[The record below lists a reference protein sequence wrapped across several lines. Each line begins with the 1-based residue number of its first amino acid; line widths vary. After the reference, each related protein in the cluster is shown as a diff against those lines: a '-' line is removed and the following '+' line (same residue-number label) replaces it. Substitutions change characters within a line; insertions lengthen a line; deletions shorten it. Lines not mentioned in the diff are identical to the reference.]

1 MDLDI
6 KFSDGTDFS
15 NLDIPGLL
23 AIFEQLIEAEDKTEM
38 HKNAETIK
46 SHFYKLLKKEQ
57 ETDSISEEEEAF
69 KKLYARYKV
78 LKADLLR
85 NIELQ
90 KERNLEEKLS
100 IIEGIK
106 ALLEKQE
113 DVNHTFPEFRALQL
127 HWKEVGPVPLSRTK
141 DIWET
146 YQYYV
151 EKFYDYVKINN
162 ELRDLDFKRNLEIK
176 EKLCERAEEL
186 VDEPNIV
193 SAFHKLQKLH
203 EEWRE
208 TGPIARHL
216 REPMWERFKAS
227 TTAINLRHQKHFEEQ
242 KKEQRNNLEKKLI
255 LCEKAEAI
263 ASVTAEDDINWNKQ
277 AKELEALQKEWRSIG
292 FATKKE
298 NQKVYDRFR
307 AACDTFYGQK
317 REFYI
322 DFKKE
327 MHDNLARKTAL
338 CEQAE
343 ALNMSDDWRRTTDQL
358 IHLQK
363 QWKEIGPVPRKQA
376 DVVWKRFRS
385 ACDVFFTRKAE
396 HFSKQDAAYEENL
409 KLKETILGELAAYT
423 PGKDERQE
431 ARLKM
436 FQNRWAAIG
445 FVPVKDKDRVQEE
458 FRELINKHFGHLDP
472 FAEEK
477 RGSYRRSR
485 GHFEETRSGR
495 DKYIQRFRQL
505 ESDIAVWENNMG
517 FFAKSKNADKILE
530 DTRKKIEEARHEL
543 AGLEEKIKQIDNN
556 E

>member
-1 MDLDI
+1 M
-6 KFSDGTDFS
+6 
-15 NLDIPGLL
+15 
-23 AIFEQLIEAEDKTEM
+23 
-38 HKNAETIK
+38 
-46 SHFYKLLKKEQ
+46 
-57 ETDSISEEEEAF
+57 
-69 KKLYARYKV
+69 
-78 LKADLLR
+78 
-85 NIELQ
+85 
-90 KERNLEEKLS
+90 
-100 IIEGIK
+100 
-106 ALLEKQE
+106 
-113 DVNHTFPEFRALQL
+113 
-127 HWKEVGPVPLSRTK
+127 EVYR
-141 DIWET
+141 
-146 YQYYV
+146 
-151 EKFYDYVKINN
+151 
-162 ELRDLDFKRNLEIK
+162 
-176 EKLCERAEEL
+176 LC
-186 VDEPNIV
+186 
-193 SAFHKLQKLH
+193 
-203 EEWRE
+203 
-208 TGPIARHL
+208 
-216 REPMWERFKAS
+216 
-227 TTAINLRHQKHFEEQ
+227 
-242 KKEQRNNLEKKLI
+242 
-255 LCEKAEAI
+255 
-263 ASVTAEDDINWNKQ
+263 
-277 AKELEALQKEWRSIG
+277 
-292 FATKKE
+292 TKKE

-409 KLKETILGELAAYT
+409 KLKETILSELAAYT
-423 PGKDERQE
+423 PGKDERHE

-458 FRELINKHFGHLDP
+458 FKELINKHFGHLDP

-495 DKYIQRFRQL
+495 DNTYNVFASWNRTLPSGKI
-505 ESDIAVWENNMG
+505 IWI
-517 FFAKSKNADKILE
+517 FAKSKMLIRSWKIHE
-530 DTRKKIEEARHEL
+530 KIEEARHEL

>member
-1 MDLDI
+1 M
-6 KFSDGTDFS
+6 G
-15 NLDIPGLL
+15 NVP
-23 AIFEQLIEAEDKTEM
+23 
-38 HKNAETIK
+38 
-46 SHFYKLLKKEQ
+46 
-57 ETDSISEEEEAF
+57 
-69 KKLYARYKV
+69 V
-78 LKADLLR
+78 LCGK
-85 NIELQ
+85 I
-90 KERNLEEKLS
+90 
-100 IIEGIK
+100 
-106 ALLEKQE
+106 
-113 DVNHTFPEFRALQL
+113 
-127 HWKEVGPVPLSRTK
+127 
-141 DIWET
+141 
-146 YQYYV
+146 
-151 EKFYDYVKINN
+151 YDYVKINN

-385 ACDVFFTRKAE
+385 ACDVFTRKAE

-409 KLKETILGELAAYT
+409 KLKETILSELAAYT
-423 PGKDERQE
+423 PERMS
-431 ARLKM
+431 AMK
-436 FQNRWAAIG
+436 
-445 FVPVKDKDRVQEE
+445 P
-458 FRELINKHFGHLDP
+458 
-472 FAEEK
+472 
-477 RGSYRRSR
+477 GSRC
-485 GHFEETRSGR
+485 
-495 DKYIQRFRQL
+495 
-505 ESDIAVWENNMG
+505 
-517 FFAKSKNADKILE
+517 SKTD
-530 DTRKKIEEARHEL
+530 
-543 AGLEEKIKQIDNN
+543 GLL
-556 E
+556 

>member
-409 KLKETILGELAAYT
+409 KLKETILSELAAYT
-423 PGKDERQE
+423 PGKDERHE

-458 FRELINKHFGHLDP
+458 FKELINKHFGHLDP